1 MQLCSEEIYQWLLGD
16 KPMLEHILEHVTT
29 PLPVPDEQTVS
40 RTSSSVMPLP
50 SGQTQFYYG
59 NEGKREA
66 TRLP

>member
-1 MQLCSEEIYQWLLGD
+1 MQLCSEEIYQWLLGY

-50 SGQTQFYYG
+50 
-59 NEGKREA
+59 
-66 TRLP
+66 